1 MSLHME
7 GKEVILMIVYVDLMT
22 KCPQEM
28 TEIENE
34 GNGGVSNA
42 HLSDFLLRLGLANN
56 NAVKTEPEERD
67 DADEGKREENIF
79 RPVSF

>member
-7 GKEVILMIVYVDLMT
+7 GKEVNRIILDYMT
-22 KCPQEM
+22 KSWQEIPEM
-28 TEIENE
+28 ENG

-56 NAVKTEPEERD
+56 NAVKTEPRDGEED
-67 DADEGKREENIF
+67 IDEGKRGENIF